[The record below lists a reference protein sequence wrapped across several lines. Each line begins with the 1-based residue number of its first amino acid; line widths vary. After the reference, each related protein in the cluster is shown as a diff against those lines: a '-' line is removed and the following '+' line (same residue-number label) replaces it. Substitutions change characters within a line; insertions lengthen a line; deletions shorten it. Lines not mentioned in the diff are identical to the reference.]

1 MVNKKKILTSIFVI
15 GVLAAG
21 FFGGAKLF
29 EVTSN
34 DNFDFGKTKDKN
46 ALTEE
51 QVYERNRELHK
62 CIDTSA
68 EAIEQLRKL
77 VDNNIAAVNEKNCAG
92 LLVDVDKDNIYD
104 SSILG
109 TGITSADTSVQMHYN
124 FCSILYSNREPIVL
138 TLTTDKLLEK
148 FVVENEFG
156 DRFVPTFNI
165 KQSKDLKTG
174 KFVVTESVGLV
185 NLQDFLIK

>member
-1 MVNKKKILTSIFVI
+1 M
-15 GVLAAG
+15 
-21 FFGGAKLF
+21 
-29 EVTSN
+29 
-34 DNFDFGKTKDKN
+34 
-46 ALTEE
+46 
-51 QVYERNRELHK
+51 
-62 CIDTSA
+62 
-68 EAIEQLRKL
+68 
-77 VDNNIAAVNEKNCAG
+77 
-92 LLVDVDKDNIYD
+92 LVDVDKDNIYD

>member
-29 EVTSN
+29 EVTPN

-148 FVVENEFG
+148 CVVENEFG